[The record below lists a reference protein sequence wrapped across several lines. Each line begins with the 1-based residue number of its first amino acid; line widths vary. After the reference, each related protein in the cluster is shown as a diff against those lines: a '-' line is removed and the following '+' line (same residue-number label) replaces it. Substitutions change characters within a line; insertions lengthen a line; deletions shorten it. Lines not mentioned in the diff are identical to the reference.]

1 MGNVK
6 KNVITEVPKLGRWM
20 EYDGFSMPYSFPA
33 MIALAECWLRSLEDG
48 TPLSYTTTYQ
58 IYKKLLHFTG
68 MAYGFLWND
77 GDEMIGEL
85 WRINHFDDMVQ
96 RAMAGLG
103 RDYIWMNIKD
113 CSCEKMKQK
122 IVQTIDNKM
131 PVVMEFAGMLPEFNL
146 VAGYDDYGDTLIGWT
161 YCEELV
167 EERED
172 NEMFRKFAE
181 WSNPTSKEYNK
192 YKALIL
198 GERVP
203 VTLTDH
209 QAIEYALETME
220 RTESQDHGYMSFL
233 AGRSAFEKSVAYLT
247 SEKRDGSQPLFDFYV
262 DINTIQTKKCVLP
275 YYVLLVDKYPD
286 CKDLRSIV
294 DILRS
299 GFERMEAARNQL
311 FSEEQIGRETQ
322 IKCADSLLEGQQ
334 MWTDCL
340 KQLVRLQGLDKPVS
354 L

>member
-1 MGNVK
+1 MGTVK

-181 WSNPTSKEYNK
+181 WSNPASKEYNK
-192 YKALIL
+192 YKTLIL

-233 AGRSAFEKSVAYLT
+233 AGRSAFEKSVAYLA
-247 SEKRDGSQPLFDFYV
+247 SEKRMGLSLYLIFIWTLILYRRRNV
-262 DINTIQTKKCVLP
+262 CCLIMYHLWINIPAVKT
-275 YYVLLVDKYPD
+275 YVLLWMYYALALGIWKQHVINCFQKS
-286 CKDLRSIV
+286 RSIEKHRLNV
-294 DILRS
+294 
-299 GFERMEAARNQL
+299 
-311 FSEEQIGRETQ
+311 QI
-322 IKCADSLLEGQQ
+322 
-334 MWTDCL
+334 
-340 KQLVRLQGLDKPVS
+340 VF
-354 L
+354 